1 MGGTVL
7 VMVGSMGKS
16 VISAAALYIAAWTL
30 LETMVVAVAYNA
42 APDWSCLI
50 FCKGGCW
57 YDLAGMWGGN
67 GGLGDWRGPP
77 AVSKV
82 AMVRGVAWGFS
93 M

>member
-16 VISAAALYIAAWTL
+16 VISAAAPYVAAWT

-67 GGLGDWRGPP
+67 GGLGNWRGRP
-77 AVSKV
+77 AISKF
-82 AMVRGVAWGFS
+82 AMLRGVAQGFS
-93 M
+93 T